1 MTHCANSAEK
11 EKTKSCQFIQLQVF
25 PVLNT
30 MYFWI
35 YGRGERREEGQ
46 GEVVVVLGKMGKAD
60 LQGEELHH
68 RSL

>member
-1 MTHCANSAEK
+1 
-11 EKTKSCQFIQLQVF
+11 
-25 PVLNT
+25 
-30 MYFWI
+30 MYFGI

-68 RSL
+68 QSL